1 MGMKHLLITLLVIGP
16 VLGLASAAHAQTA
29 KVIKV
34 KGQQAIVQFPQGTS
48 PQVGQQINLGGGGVS
63 DSDGTPMAGLG
74 SRKNSIGLGLNSL
87 SFVNRSSKSNG
98 VTTSTSVTGIA
109 LNGRYGW
116 NTGRMEFGPIVR
128 LEYSSADNSSTR
140 FMGIGGFFD
149 YNFNPNVSGQKIVY
163 AGTGDLS
170 FGQSG
175 TKQGS
180 FDSTSTVIAL
190 FLGGSIKWFGLS
202 DSFAIRGDAGFSYDS
217 STPDSNSATTNV
229 GAVVRAGIANYF

>member
-1 MGMKHLLITLLVIGP
+1 MKHLLIALLV
-16 VLGLASAAHAQTA
+16 LGTTSFAHAQTA

-34 KGQQAIVQFPQGTS
+34 KGQQAIVQFPAGTA
-48 PQVGQQINLGGGGVS
+48 PQVGQQINLGGGGVA
-63 DSDGTPMAGLG
+63 DSSGAPVAGLG
-74 SRKNSIGLGLNSL
+74 SRKNSIGLGVNSL
-87 SFVNRSSKSNG
+87 SFMNRSSKSNG
-98 VTTSTSVTGIA
+98 VTTSTGVTGIN

-128 LEYSSADNSSTR
+128 LEYESADNTTTR
-140 FMGIGGFFD
+140 FMGVGGFFD
-149 YNFNPNVSGQKIVY
+149 YNFTPNVSGQKLVY

-217 STPDSNSATTNV
+217 STPDSSNAVTNV
-229 GAVVRAGIANYF
+229 GAVVRAGIATYF